1 MLSVFS
7 LSVAAAAATT
17 VALLSA
23 AYPFRY
29 SLFLRDVD
37 PQQFHNFMKGT
48 RAIVLHLFRLAHC
61 VSIAA
66 AAAAAAAATTI
77 NPLLMNPIYY
87 FNSSFRKARKSIKRN
102 QILSG
107 PWYLTATPREIL
119 DFFFIYFY
127 ILFVPPSE
135 KALHFLLFESALQ
148 YSVTQYATS
157 LPPTHTR
164 TLPMWLLFEKIRCVR
179 WCNVTPVRFSPTLKK
194 VKNRK
199 FRWPLAARTV
209 DGSFD
214 RGILPGRTNKIKIK
228 KKAGVVPTMHSQK
241 TVIINRRKCL
251 RLNLGNI
258 FLLTRVTTTAERR
271 GENCQIVCE
280 RTFEWCNVNNC
291 QL

>member
-7 LSVAAAAATT
+7 LSVAAAATTT

-29 SLFLRDVD
+29 SLFLPDVD

-66 AAAAAAAATTI
+66 AAAAAANTI

-119 DFFFIYFY
+119 DVFFYLFLHFVCSPIWKSAS
-127 ILFVPPSE
+127 LFVVW
-135 KALHFLLFESALQ
+135 KR
-148 YSVTQYATS
+148 VTIFCYTIRH
-157 LPPTHTR
+157 LPPTHTH
-164 TLPMWLLFEKIRCVR
+164 TDPSDVIIIW
-179 WCNVTPVRFSPTLKK
+179 
-194 VKNRK
+194 KNTV
-199 FRWPLAARTV
+199 RTV
-209 DGSFD
+209 
-214 RGILPGRTNKIKIK
+214 
-228 KKAGVVPTMHSQK
+228 V
-241 TVIINRRKCL
+241 
-251 RLNLGNI
+251 
-258 FLLTRVTTTAERR
+258 
-271 GENCQIVCE
+271 
-280 RTFEWCNVNNC
+280 
-291 QL
+291 